1 MRVALTRSHENPR
14 MRGKTEAQISEN
26 PMTVTHTRTLT
37 ITCKAVSL
45 GEQEDS
51 AALAELRRD
60 CLRRIQGSAG
70 TLIEQGIYSGSLT
83 YQDRNPPVN
92 LHWSLSVS
100 DCLPDGAQHEG
111 GSG

>member
-1 MRVALTRSHENPR
+1 
-14 MRGKTEAQISEN
+14 MRGKTEAQISEH

-37 ITCKAVSL
+37 ITCKAVYL
-45 GEQEDS
+45 GEQHDS
-51 AALAELRRD
+51 AALAELRGD
-60 CLRRIQGSAG
+60 CLKRIQGSAG
-70 TLIEQGIYSGSLT
+70 ALIELGIFSGSLT

-100 DCLPDGAQHEG
+100 DCPPDGVLREG

>member
-1 MRVALTRSHENPR
+1 